1 MTVTDCEVLIV
12 GAGPTGLTLAAQ
24 LLARG
29 VRAHIIDK
37 HDGTPRL
44 SRAVGTQPRT
54 LEMLDTMGILDRF
67 LDVGHAV
74 HRVNLYSGKRRLV
87 QIDHAHCGSDYAFEL
102 QLPQQLTEELLLGR
116 VQELGGVVESGTE
129 LIDFVDDGHMVTV
142 SVRDEW
148 GTPRVLTADYLVGC
162 DGAHS
167 LVRKRLDLAFDGQ
180 PFPWEFLLADA
191 EIDWQGRS
199 DEVHV
204 FSRPNGLPLACI
216 PITDRLWRLSLPMP
230 EGWHSDSP
238 TLDEVQQQVDERSPW
253 PIAVSVPETLTTF
266 RCQVRATSTYRVG
279 RVLIAGDA
287 AHIQSPVGGQGMNTG
302 MLDAAN
308 LAWKLAL
315 VVRSRARDALL
326 DTYGE
331 ERRPAAAQV
340 LAFSERMVSIATTR
354 SLKRA
359 VQHLTL
365 PVYRLPAVQ
374 RRMAQGLS
382 QMSIVYREGGLVQ
395 AGGDGLRS
403 GTCCPNIAVTT
414 GDGQSTL
421 YAALRQGCP
430 CPGGTAPNARD
441 GRSGREFVRLRGSGR
456 GRFGRC

>member
-37 HDGTPRL
+37 HDGTTRL

-74 HRVNLYSGKRRLV
+74 HRVNLYSRKRRLV
-87 QIDHAHCGSDYAFEL
+87 QIDHAYCGSDYAFEL

-116 VQELGGVVESGTE
+116 VQELGGVIESGTE
-129 LIDFVDDGHMVTV
+129 LTDFVDDGHMVTV

-148 GTPRVLTADYLVGC
+148 GTQRVLTADYLVGC

-204 FSRPNGLPLACI
+204 FSRPNGSACV
-216 PITDRLWRLSLPMP
+216 
-230 EGWHSDSP
+230 HSDTDDSGCCRCRCPKAGPGLAHPRRGP
-238 TLDEVQQQVDERSPW
+238 T
-253 PIAVSVPETLTTF
+253 A
-266 RCQVRATSTYRVG
+266 G
-279 RVLIAGDA
+279 R
-287 AHIQSPVGGQGMNTG
+287 
-302 MLDAAN
+302 
-308 LAWKLAL
+308 
-315 VVRSRARDALL
+315 
-326 DTYGE
+326 
-331 ERRPAAAQV
+331 
-340 LAFSERMVSIATTR
+340 
-354 SLKRA
+354 
-359 VQHLTL
+359 
-365 PVYRLPAVQ
+365 
-374 RRMAQGLS
+374 
-382 QMSIVYREGGLVQ
+382 
-395 AGGDGLRS
+395 
-403 GTCCPNIAVTT
+403 
-414 GDGQSTL
+414 
-421 YAALRQGCP
+421 
-430 CPGGTAPNARD
+430 
-441 GRSGREFVRLRGSGR
+441 
-456 GRFGRC
+456 